1 MAKGYGYIASGQGKL
16 LICLAV
22 FMGMAFFADLSG
34 AGQSGPKPKFLSE
47 ERQTYD
53 RQISFVRSEIEKI
66 QQDRLWLANKVKR
79 MEASKRFVPQRMYDS
94 ITFKTEK
101 IASLEQLK
109 KQYEKLLTPASPPP
123 GKKKIKSAPAAK
135 FEDILKKRVVASG
148 LEDWVE
154 LSATGAFLRV
164 ENRLPILFSSGS
176 ATIAAGYD
184 SFIKKMASLVN
195 GYDVRIMVDGYA
207 DTDPI
212 HTKEFPSNFEL
223 GAARAAAVVR
233 SLVKYGVKPSVF
245 KIGSTGEH
253 RLDSRKRS
261 EWKNLQRHVNIAI
274 HFKDKK

>member
-1 MAKGYGYIASGQGKL
+1 MAKGYGYIGMRMGKL

-22 FMGMAFFADLSG
+22 FMGMAFFAGLSG
-34 AGQSGPKPKFLSE
+34 AGQSGPKPKLLPE
-47 ERQTYD
+47 ERQNYD

-66 QQDRLWLANKVKR
+66 QQDKRWLANKVKR
-79 MEASKRFVPQRMYDS
+79 IEASKRVVPQRMYDS
-94 ITFKTEK
+94 IAFKTSK
-101 IASLEQLK
+101 IVSLEKLK
-109 KQYEKLLTPASPPP
+109 NQYEKLLNSAPPPPSKKKSKAAPAS
-123 GKKKIKSAPAAK
+123 K
-135 FEDILKKRVVASG
+135 FEDTLKKRVVASG

-154 LSATGAFLRV
+154 LSATGTSLRV
-164 ENRLPILFSSGS
+164 DNRLPIIFSSGS

-184 SFIKKMASLVN
+184 SFIKKMASLVK
-195 GYDVRIMVDGYA
+195 GYNVRIMVDGYA

-223 GAARAAAVVR
+223 GAARAASVVR

-261 EWKNLQRHVNIAI
+261 EWKNLQRHANIAI
-274 HFKDKK
+274 HFKDKE